1 MKKSLLALG
10 IVLLSGT
17 SALAMDVSNPFYI
30 PMKGDFLSETALS
43 YENGDHGNYEALYG
57 LESLSYGITDK
68 LTVSG
73 LISDAWLL
81 DQSGITGHDRY
92 DNPNWEV
99 SLKYNLVDCCKT
111 NWKVQ
116 LGANFSQ
123 GYNEDHDYKELIGY
137 GKVGYVLGNEIMPYV
152 TASVIK
158 PIGRYESE
166 PLYTARAALY
176 KKWGKHIATDIGGT
190 YAYSQY
196 TYEYDTGS
204 KHDSDWTLDAEIDYV
219 FSDCMSV
226 GLGGAYVL
234 DARPENY
241 DYYTV
246 GVNFK
251 VAF

>member
-1 MKKSLLALG
+1 MKKSLFALG

-30 PMKGDFLSETALS
+30 PMKGDFLSETVLS
-43 YENGDHGNYEALYG
+43 YENGNHGNYEALYG
-57 LESLSYGITDK
+57 LEELSYGITDK

-73 LISDAWLL
+73 SISDVWLL
-81 DQSGITGHDRY
+81 DQPGTTGHDRY
-92 DNPNWEV
+92 DNPNWKV
-99 SLKYNLVDCCKT
+99 GLKYNLVDCCKT

-116 LGANFSQ
+116 LGADFAQ
-123 GYNEDHDYKELIGY
+123 AYNEIHNYKEVSGY
-137 GKVGYVLGNEIMPYV
+137 GKIGYVFEKETMPYV
-152 TASVIK
+152 TAGVIK
-158 PIGRYESE
+158 PVGQYESE
-166 PLYTARAALY
+166 PIYTARAALY
-176 KKWGKHIATDIGGT
+176 KKWGKHIATDIGAIYTWGQHT
-190 YAYSQY
+190 DEYA
-196 TYEYDTGS
+196 TGS
-204 KHDSDWTLDAEIDYV
+204 KHSSDWVLDAEIDYV

>member
-1 MKKSLLALG
+1 MKKSLFALG

-17 SALAMDVSNPFYI
+17 SALAMDVTNPFYI

-43 YENGDHGNYEALYG
+43 YENGNHGNYEALYG
-57 LESLSYGITDK
+57 LEALSYGITDK

-73 LISDAWLL
+73 LISDTWLL
-81 DQSGITGHDRY
+81 DQPGTTGHDRY
-92 DNPNWEV
+92 DNPNWKV
-99 SLKYNLVDCCKT
+99 GLKYNLVDCCKT

-116 LGANFSQ
+116 LGADFAQ
-123 GYNEDHDYKELIGY
+123 GYNEIHNYKELSGY
-137 GKVGYVLGNEIMPYV
+137 GKIGYVFEKETMPYV
-152 TASVIK
+152 TAGVIK
-158 PIGRYESE
+158 PIGQYENE
-166 PLYTARAALY
+166 PIYTARAALY
-176 KKWGKHIATDIGGT
+176 KICGKHIATDIG
-190 YAYSQY
+190 AIY
-196 TYEYDTGS
+196 TWAQHTDEYDTGS
-204 KHDSDWTLDAEIDYV
+204 KHTSDWALDAEIDYV

-234 DARPENY
+234 DAKPENY